1 MQKVVRHNRSRFN
14 TSFCLW
20 EAKFTTRYE
29 VDKMAITFSVNRY
42 FKNFLCC
49 CYNNGFSQ
57 QGYLDK
63 LRKEHGIKLSR
74 HRVMELA
81 GLGRYAGVAYKG
93 YLSFEWLFAISVFCK
108 QEFSTMMTTDFTT
121 EPNVKYSVTRYWA
134 GKGKGVRAGAIDLTR
149 NSFPEA
155 LNYTVKRK

>member
-1 MQKVVRHNRSRFN
+1 MVRHNRTRFN

-20 EAKFTTRYE
+20 EAQFTTRYE
-29 VDKMAITFSVNRY
+29 VDKMDYTRSINR
-42 FKNFLCC
+42 FFRNFLCC

-57 QGYLDK
+57 QVYLDK
-63 LRKEHGIKLSR
+63 LRQEHGIKVSR

-93 YLSFEWLFAISVFCK
+93 YLAFEWLFAISSFCK
-108 QEFSTMMTTDFTT
+108 QDFAIMMRDDFTID
-121 EPNVKYSVTRYWA
+121 PNVKYSVTRYWA
-134 GKGKGVRAGAIDLTR
+134 GTGKGRRAGQPDLTR

-155 LNYTVKRK
+155 LNYVVKRK